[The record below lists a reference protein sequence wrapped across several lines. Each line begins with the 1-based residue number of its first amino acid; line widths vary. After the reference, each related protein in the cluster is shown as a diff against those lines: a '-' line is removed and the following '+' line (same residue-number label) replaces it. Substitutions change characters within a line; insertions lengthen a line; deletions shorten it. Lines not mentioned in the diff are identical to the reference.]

1 MTLTR
6 TRSSLGLHRHCSPTR
21 AGIRHLGSSYM
32 RRSANVST
40 QLHAQQI
47 HQKVEKFAKYHQRN
61 TLAAT
66 QRITY
71 LVPRSVLQVEQ
82 STDETSEDDN
92 VIGVLLLEAAMPN
105 CWEDLAVDHQNVTR
119 PLNHTSTISAKLIR
133 SIVSSSRSV
142 KSAGLVP
149 HLHTW
154 SIGIATSSCFFRGMG
169 LPQFTLF
176 WRRGEFLWKHRDG

>member
-32 RRSANVST
+32 RRSANATT

-105 CWEDLAVDHQNVTR
+105 C
-119 PLNHTSTISAKLIR
+119 
-133 SIVSSSRSV
+133 
-142 KSAGLVP
+142 
-149 HLHTW
+149 
-154 SIGIATSSCFFRGMG
+154 
-169 LPQFTLF
+169 
-176 WRRGEFLWKHRDG
+176 